1 MVDAAASDSLAPA
14 LTTTG
19 PNRTRSQVTGLKGAT
34 GGRAGSTRSRPSP
47 TRSCSEAAPR
57 VAAPASRRRG
67 PASTQ
72 DGQRS
77 RDRILKAALDLITEA
92 GIDRVRLAGIAQRAH
107 MSTGQVM
114 YYFTSKEHILLETLG
129 WQEHQDT
136 EARRAVLAKITGAW
150 RQLGRFI
157 GHYLPDSPTDPVWI
171 LWMEAWARAP
181 HSAEVSQFM
190 EALLRPWREDL
201 AAIVACGVEEGAF
214 VPPDAIDDFTLRFV
228 ALLDGLALQRLRQLH
243 QLSEPPRV
251 RWRLRCFGF
260 RNDYSVTL
268 AY

>member
-1 MVDAAASDSLAPA
+1 MTEAAA
-14 LTTTG
+14 
-19 PNRTRSQVTGLKGAT
+19 
-34 GGRAGSTRSRPSP
+34 
-47 TRSCSEAAPR
+47 R

-67 PASTQ
+67 PASTE

-92 GIDRVRLAGIAQRAH
+92 GIDRVRLAGIAQRAN

-114 YYFTSKEHILLETLG
+114 YYFTSKEHILLETLA

-136 EARRAVLAKITGAW
+136 EGRRAALAKITGAW
-150 RQLGRFI
+150 RRLDRFI

-181 HSAEVSQFM
+181 HSAEVSLFM
-190 EALLRPWREDL
+190 EALLRPWRDDL
-201 AAIVACGVEEGAF
+201 AAIVAHGVDEGAF
-214 VPPDAIDDFTLRFV
+214 VAPDAIDDFTLRFV

-243 QLSEPPRV
+243 HLSRKRVVELAMNAARAELALGSQNTEP
-251 RWRLRCFGF
+251 
-260 RNDYSVTL
+260 
-268 AY
+268 